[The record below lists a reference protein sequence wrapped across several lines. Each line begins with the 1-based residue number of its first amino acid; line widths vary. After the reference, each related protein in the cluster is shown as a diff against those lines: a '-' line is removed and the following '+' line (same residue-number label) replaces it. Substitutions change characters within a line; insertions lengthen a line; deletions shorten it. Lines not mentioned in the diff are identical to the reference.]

1 MLTVGTTREADPA
14 SSRRDPLPLTLL
26 VLTGTT
32 GLVDAVS
39 YLGLGHVFTANMTGN
54 VVFLGFAA
62 AGVAGLSV
70 ARSLVSLAAFLL
82 GALIGGRIAV
92 TYGDGPRRR
101 WLLPVALAEGA
112 LLLVAAGSAIGLDV
126 GSSSAEVYPV
136 IALTAVAMGLRNATI
151 RHLAEPDLTTTVLT
165 LTLTGLAADS
175 SLVGGTNPRPA
186 RRIGAVVALLAGSAL
201 GAVMVQHLGRPLVWP
216 LVVAAVAA
224 IGAVAMWARHPSA
237 LQPRRGVVSASGTDL
252 AAPRG
257 GDR

>member
-1 MLTVGTTREADPA
+1 VTSL
-14 SSRRDPLPLTLL
+14 RRDPLPLTLV

-54 VVFLGFAA
+54 VVLLGFAA
-62 AGVAGLSV
+62 VGVTGLSV
-70 ARSLVSLAAFLL
+70 ARSLVSLAAVML
-82 GALIGGRIAV
+82 GALIGGRIAT

-101 WLLPVALAEGA
+101 WLLPVAVGEAA
-112 LLLVAAGSAIGLDV
+112 LLLLAGGSAVGV
-126 GSSSAEVYPV
+126 HAGSSSAELYPV

-186 RRIGAVVALLAGSAL
+186 RRLGAVAAMLAGAAL
-201 GAVMVQHLGRPLVWP
+201 GAAMILHLSRPLVWP
-216 LVVAAVAA
+216 LVVAAF
-224 IGAVAMWARHPSA
+224 GAVTATALWARHPSA
-237 LQPRRGVVSASGTDL
+237 LQPRAG
-252 AAPRG
+252 AAR
-257 GDR
+257 

>member
-1 MLTVGTTREADPA
+1 VTSPRW
-14 SSRRDPLPLTLL
+14 DPLPLTLV

-62 AGVAGLSV
+62 AGVTGLSV

-82 GALIGGRIAV
+82 GALIGGRIAT

-101 WLLPVALAEGA
+101 WLLPVAIGEGA
-112 LLLVAAGSAIGLDV
+112 LLLVAAGSAVGLHA
-126 GSSSAEVYPV
+126 GSSSAELYPV

-165 LTLTGLAADS
+165 LTLTGMAADS
-175 SLVGGTNPRPA
+175 SLVGGANPRPA
-186 RRIGAVVALLAGSAL
+186 RRVGAVGAMLAGAAL
-201 GAVMVQHLGRPLVWP
+201 GAAMILHLSRPLVWP
-216 LVVAAVAA
+216 LVVAAVGVVTATA
-224 IGAVAMWARHPSA
+224 LWARHPSA
-237 LQPRRGVVSASGTDL
+237 LQPRAGVA
-252 AAPRG
+252 REG
-257 GDR
+257 GH

>member
-1 MLTVGTTREADPA
+1 VTSPRW
-14 SSRRDPLPLTLL
+14 DPLPLTLV

-54 VVFLGFAA
+54 IVLLGFAA
-62 AGVAGLSV
+62 VGGTGLSV
-70 ARSLVSLAAFLL
+70 ARSLVSLAAFLI
-82 GALIGGRIAV
+82 GALIGGRIAT

-101 WLLPVALAEGA
+101 WLLPVAIGEAA
-112 LLLVAAGSAIGLDV
+112 LLLAAAGSAVGIHA
-126 GSSSAEVYPV
+126 GSSSAELYPV

-186 RRIGAVVALLAGSAL
+186 RRIGAVGAMLAGAAL
-201 GAVMVQHLGRPLVWP
+201 GAAMILHLSRPLVWP
-216 LVVAAVAA
+216 LVVAAV
-224 IGAVAMWARHPSA
+224 GAVTAAALWARHPSA
-237 LQPRRGVVSASGTDL
+237 LKPRAGAR
-252 AAPRG
+252 
-257 GDR
+257 